1 MLRKIKVNDLEICYT
16 LIIKNVKNIN
26 LHITR
31 NGEIVVSCNAYV
43 PLKKVDEFVGIKC
56 QWILEKMRM
65 IQQQQKILHDNQ
77 RFLFLGK
84 SYPIK
89 TVLSKTS
96 GVRLR
101 EGICMIYKRESEDEY
116 KILLQYEKEMAQK
129 ILKQKMKEVYEKM
142 SHDYIINEPA
152 LKIRKMTSR
161 WGSCIPKKNQITLNS
176 QLIHYQERF
185 IDYVVIHEYAHLIQ
199 PNHSKAFYVIIEK
212 YMPDY
217 KEVSKNGPKLIT
229 IDE

>member
-31 NGEIVVSCNAYV
+31 NGEIVISCNAYV

-161 WGSCIPKKNQITLNS
+161 WGSCMPKKNQITLNS

-199 PNHSKAFYVIIEK
+199 PNHSKAFYAIIEK

>member
-31 NGEIVVSCNAYV
+31 NGEIIVSCNAYV

-161 WGSCIPKKNQITLNS
+161 WGSCMPKKNQITLNS

-199 PNHSKAFYVIIEK
+199 PNHSKAFYSIIEK

>member
-31 NGEIVVSCNAYV
+31 NGEIIVSCNAYV

-101 EGICMIYKRESEDEY
+101 ESICMIYKRESEDEY

-161 WGSCIPKKNQITLNS
+161 WGSCMPKKNQITLNS

-199 PNHSKAFYVIIEK
+199 PNHSKAFYSIIEK

-217 KEVSKNGPKLIT
+217 KEVSKNVPKLIT

>member
-56 QWILEKMRM
+56 QWILEKMCM

-161 WGSCIPKKNQITLNS
+161 WGSCMPKKNQITLNS

-199 PNHSKAFYVIIEK
+199 PNHSKAFYAIIEK

>member
-101 EGICMIYKRESEDEY
+101 ECICMIYKRESEDEY

-161 WGSCIPKKNQITLNS
+161 WGSCMPKKNQITLNS

-199 PNHSKAFYVIIEK
+199 PNHSKAFYAIIEK

>member
-161 WGSCIPKKNQITLNS
+161 WGSCMPKKNQITLNS
-176 QLIHYQERF
+176 QLIHYQEPF

-199 PNHSKAFYVIIEK
+199 PNHSKAFYAIIEK